1 MSLDTLDKDEII
13 QFSKL
18 ADDWWNEEGSMSFLH
33 SMSKIRTKYI
43 KESIVN
49 NFKIVK
55 KTNPLESIKIL
66 DIGCGGGIAS
76 EPLSRMGAKLTS
88 IDESKELIN
97 IARAH
102 AKEMHLDI
110 KYQHSIVEKIIK
122 NNKKYDVVIALEL
135 LEHVKNIKYF
145 CNLLS
150 KLIKPNGLII
160 VSTINRNILSKMIV
174 IKMAEDVFKK
184 IPAGT
189 HNYEKFIT
197 PTEIKNYF
205 NFEGL
210 NMSNLKGMI
219 WDPIRSWRLSN
230 NTSIN
235 YIATL
240 KKK

>member
-110 KYQHSIVEKIIK
+110 KYQHSNIEKIIK

-174 IKMAEDVFKK
+174 IKMAEDFFKK

-189 HNYEKFIT
+189 HNYGKFIT